1 VGTLEVYENLKRIFW
16 LAKVGKVSLDSV
28 ELLVLDR
35 SSTSGVKRLQLN
47 SEAVLLKD
55 RIVSSSSQIPL
66 HRILEIRVGGR
77 CVWRR
82 ER

>member
-1 VGTLEVYENLKRIFW
+1 MGTLEVYENLKRIFW

>member
-1 VGTLEVYENLKRIFW
+1 VGRLEVYERLKRVFW
-16 LAKVGKVSLDSV
+16 LAREGELSLDSV

-35 SSTSGVKRLQLN
+35 SSTSGVRCLQLS

-55 RIVSSSSQIPL
+55 RVVVGCSQIPL
-66 HRILEIRVGGR
+66 HRILEVRVGGR

>member
-35 SSTSGVKRLQLN
+35 SSTSGVKLLQLN

>member
-1 VGTLEVYENLKRIFW
+1 MGTLEVYENLKRIFW
-16 LAKVGKVSLDSV
+16 LARVGKISLDSV

-35 SSTSGVKRLQLN
+35 SSTSGVKRIQLN

-55 RIVSSSSQIPL
+55 RVISSSSQIPL
-66 HRILEIRVGGR
+66 HRILEIWVGGR

>member
-1 VGTLEVYENLKRIFW
+1 MGRLEVYERLKGVFW
-16 LAKVGKVSLDSV
+16 LAREGRLSLDRV

-35 SSTSGVKRLQLN
+35 SSTSGVKYLQLS

-55 RIVSSSSQIPL
+55 RVVVGSSQIPL
-66 HRILEIRVGGR
+66 HRILEVKVEGR

-82 ER
+82 GR